1 MLTYNVLM
9 ISFFGPQHGRTIQAK
24 YNEPGKLQVWKTKCF
39 NLMTNNDEYV
49 NLFLSFIMSK
59 PRMGVKLEFPES

>member
-9 ISFFGPQHGRTIQAK
+9 ISFFGPQHGRIIQAK
-24 YNEPGKLQVWKTKCF
+24 YNESGKLQVWKTKCF

-49 NLFLSFIMSK
+49 NLFLSSIMSK